1 MSFCQQISSGIW
13 FAIPVSY
20 ASFDPTAL
28 APFALTG
35 LTYLNPNQIVWFEG
49 YLYVLD
55 GPDHPSKAKYG
66 QVFVYGFDFSSP
78 GTASFMAAF
87 GAGKNN
93 ITVDFNV
100 ASFYVAKTD
109 LSTLGQLVL
118 LDGFGRGI
126 FYATFDST
134 FSSIVDLI
142 QSSVVWD
149 IYAALHY
156 PPVNAYLP
164 ITTRYL
170 SILPLGTPTV
180 TGSSIL
186 YSLLLVTDVTP
197 VYEFQVVFSI
207 VPNSNK
213 RPLIGEPTLMKVYGT
228 LNGRHR
234 LVPNVQTGNGALFVP
249 YHDDFSK
256 QIIILSYNM

>member
-1 MSFCQQISSGIW
+1 
-13 FAIPVSY
+13 
-20 ASFDPTAL
+20 
-28 APFALTG
+28 
-35 LTYLNPNQIVWFEG
+35 
-49 YLYVLD
+49 
-55 GPDHPSKAKYG
+55 
-66 QVFVYGFDFSSP
+66 
-78 GTASFMAAF
+78 MAAF

-118 LDGFGRGI
+118 LDGFGRGV

-197 VYEFQVVFSI
+197 VYEFSVEFSI

-213 RPLIGEPTLMKVYGT
+213 RPLEGEPKLTRAYGT

-256 QIIILSYNM
+256 QSIILSYNM